1 MVQMA
6 RTAGLVAALFLVI
19 AAPARAFFPDLGV
32 DLSPPSV
39 DRAPALTATISQ
51 PATDTPIERF
61 TLTIPAGFTT
71 ATAPGAAAC
80 APALLAANACPAD
93 TQIGDYTGF
102 LGSNVPLDGT
112 INKTG
117 DGTFGLYLSLLGGA
131 ISQVVDGSVVRR
143 SNGTIDLRV
152 DELPALPITNLVL
165 NFAGGDR
172 SFIRTPARCGDFTF
186 DGKFTSRRG
195 ELAIDRSEIPIGGC
209 ADVPVIRADN
219 VRFSDRR
226 FEAGSSP
233 YNARTIIA
241 WSLPEAVDH
250 TTVLILRR
258 TGGKWRKVG
267 RLVGTGNEGDN
278 SLRWSGRLH
287 GDKLVPG
294 RYAVRMK
301 PAGSNAGPRVGF
313 RILR

>member
-19 AAPARAFFPDLGV
+19 AAPARAFFPDLSV
-32 DLSPPSV
+32 DLSPRSV
-39 DRAPALTATISQ
+39 DRSPALTATISQ

-71 ATAPGAAAC
+71 AEARGAAAC
-80 APALLAANACPAD
+80 APALLATNACADD
-93 TQIGDYTGF
+93 TQVGDFTGV
-102 LGSNVPLDGT
+102 LGSSVTLDGT

-117 DGTFGLYLSLLGGA
+117 DNTFGMYVSILGGA
-131 ISQVVDGSVVRR
+131 ISQVVQGSLVRR
-143 SNGTIDLRV
+143 DNGTMDLRL

-165 NFAGGDR
+165 HFAGGDR
-172 SFIRTPARCGDFTF
+172 SFIHTPARCGDFNF

-226 FEAGSSP
+226 FTAGSSP
-233 YNARTIIA
+233 YTARTIIA
-241 WSLPEAVDH
+241 WSLPQEVDH

-258 TGGKWRKVG
+258 KDGKWRKVG
-267 RLVGTGNEGDN
+267 RLIGTGNEGDN

-287 GDKLVPG
+287 GDKLAPG
-294 RYAVRMK
+294 RYAVRIK